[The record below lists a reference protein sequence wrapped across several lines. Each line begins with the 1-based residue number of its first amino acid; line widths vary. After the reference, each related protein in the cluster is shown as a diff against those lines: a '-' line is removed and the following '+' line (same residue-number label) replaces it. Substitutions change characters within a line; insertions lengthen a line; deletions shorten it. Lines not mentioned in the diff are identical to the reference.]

1 MKHYLLALACL
12 LVLASCNSTEKKIE
26 EAAREGRLSVTLFG
40 AKGDGVTDDTEAI
53 QRAIDYLDAR
63 GGGKLFFPYTREGYL
78 IAAPA
83 KEYAPNGRL
92 VRAQLIL
99 PPGGSTIQFEGEMPC
114 QLLYSYQVRPP
125 ESVKQ
130 NFSPTK
136 FGGTGRSNTYLHS
149 TWDAPEVTESLERP
163 WAVLAAP
170 EGDGCDGRFS
180 RSLFAMNNLE
190 IKVHLDTAKMYPTT
204 SAAFLK
210 NVSRVIIENSQFCLD
225 EQVGDT
231 ELGKSLQHN
240 PCHTVGLHTSG
251 NQNDDQ
257 ILRNVA
263 VQGFRY
269 GFVFGE
275 HVYADYLYVHNCE
288 EAIVFHDATHLST
301 IGHIVAQHN
310 RIILS
315 TTRGKLFGNNP
326 DVVNLT
332 VGFLNFEGGQTVPAP
347 PEISK
352 LVYGVYDPENR
363 FRGSV
368 LWHEPWGAGV
378 FPVCGA
384 GNFRIKQYE

>member
-1 MKHYLLALACL
+1 M
-12 LVLASCNSTEKKIE
+12 VSCTSTEQKIE
-26 EAAREGRLSVTLFG
+26 EAARLGQLNVMLFG

-53 QRAIDYLDAR
+53 QRAIDYLDGR
-63 GGGKLFFPYTREGYL
+63 GGGKLYFPYTKAGYL
-78 IAAPA
+78 LSSPA

-114 QLLYSYQVRPP
+114 QLLYSYQVRPL

-130 NFSPTK
+130 HFSPTK
-136 FGGTGRSNTYLHS
+136 FGTMGRSNTCLHS
-149 TWDAPEVTESLERP
+149 TWDAPEVTDSLERP

-180 RSLFAMNNLE
+180 RSLFAMKNME

-210 NVSRVIIENSQFCLD
+210 NVSRVLIEDSQFCLD

-231 ELGKSLQHN
+231 ELQKSLQHN

-269 GFVFGE
+269 GFVLGE
-275 HVYADYLYVHNCE
+275 HICADYLYVHNCE

-310 RIILS
+310 RVILS

-326 DVVNLT
+326 DRVNLA
-332 VGFLNFEGGQTVPAP
+332 VGVLNFEGGQTVPSP

-363 FRGSV
+363 LHGSIQ
-368 LWHEPWGAGV
+368 WHEPWGLGV
-378 FPVCGA
+378 FPVYGA
-384 GNFRIKQYE
+384 EHFVISRFAAQP